1 MIINTKNIIF
11 LLLFISFSVF
21 SQKTRKEK
29 QNKFIGKRTFFGIA
43 ISPTIPTNFIQKN
56 DNQKIT
62 DSSEYQVNMAP
73 GYVFGMEIRHN
84 FNRRISIQTG
94 INFIRRNYDT
104 YAILKSKNTIISGID
119 TTYTTTMDTSS
130 QRLKFIAYEVPII
143 IHGFVRL
150 SKEIYMDIGGGIG
163 VEFYPSDIYANRFYG
178 QRKSWIIPGLLFNI
192 GWEYRNEKIGII
204 HIGASY
210 KMHFTDIIHTVYT
223 NKYGRRI
230 DYIDASG
237 NYFAINLKYYFYS
250 KRAQ

>member
-1 MIINTKNIIF
+1 MKVNSLNTV
-11 LLLFISFSVF
+11 LLILIISFSAF
-21 SQKTRKEK
+21 AQKTKKEK
-29 QNKFIGKRTFFGIA
+29 RDKYIGKKTFFGIA

-56 DNQKIT
+56 DNQKFT
-62 DSSEYQVNMAP
+62 DSSEYQVNLAA

-84 FNRRISIQTG
+84 FSRRISMQTG
-94 INFIRRNYDT
+94 INFIRRNYDA
-104 YAILKSKNTIISGID
+104 YAILQTKETVISVTD
-119 TTYTTTMDTSS
+119 TTYKTINDTSQ

-143 IHGFVRL
+143 VHGFVRL

-163 VEFYPSDIYANRFYG
+163 IEFYPSDIYVNRFYG
-178 QRKSWIIPGLLFNI
+178 QRKSWVIPGLLFNI
-192 GWEYRNEKIGII
+192 GWEYRNENIGII
-204 HIGASY
+204 HFGASY

-250 KRAQ
+250 KRR